1 MQGDKLRKRDD
12 WATWLLPPP
21 PAPTNAVVGSEK
33 DEASNEETSQQ
44 GLPSTTSKSADE
56 GKVRVESSGSVV
68 NQSDTSASSLES
80 GAESRPAAKGGMDK
94 LNGDVRVNRL
104 DFMSVLQKACSGC

>member
-1 MQGDKLRKRDD
+1 MRKRDD

-21 PAPTNAVVGSEK
+21 PAPTNTGVRSEK
-33 DEASNEETSQQ
+33 DEPSNEEVSQQ
-44 GLPSTTSKSADE
+44 GLPSTTSKSVDE
-56 GKVRVESSGSVV
+56 GKVRGDESSGSVV
-68 NQSDTSASSLES
+68 NQSETSASSLES